1 MPKQVSYTQYQKRV
15 IRFLSEYLGD
25 QTPFTYQRTQTN
37 HLKVLIDGVAK
48 PLYTGSTP
56 SNIKSINN
64 L

>member
-15 IRFLSEYLGD
+15 IRFLSEYLGA

-48 PLYTGSTP
+48 PLYTG
-56 SNIKSINN
+56 
-64 L
+64 